1 MIGIEPTSEASYCRE
16 ADAAVVDRV
25 MSQRF
30 ANRFF
35 TDRPVGAEIVRAIL
49 DVARYAPSGG
59 NTQPWRVYAVGG
71 QDKERLSA
79 RMVAEHARNPSGH
92 KAEYCYYPDNLPALH
107 NCRKNQWGAD
117 FYSRLGIQQSDQEGR
132 QRQTARNFQFFDAPI
147 GLIFTIHR
155 GLEKGSWL
163 DMGMFLQNVMLASK
177 VRGLDTCPQESLARY
192 HNIMREYLPIGED
205 ELVVCGMSLG
215 FPERAQAGPGR
226 AISRVPVDEIASFHG
241 L

>member
-1 MIGIEPTSEASYCRE
+1 MIRIETTTETEHCHRT
-16 ADAAVVDRV
+16 DTAVIDRV
-25 MSQRF
+25 MSERF

-35 TDRPVGAEIVRAIL
+35 TDRPVSSEIVRAIL
-49 DVARYAPSGG
+49 EVARFAPSGG
-59 NTQPWRVYAVGG
+59 NTQPWQVYAVGG

-79 RMVAEHARNPSGH
+79 RMVIEHEQNPRLH
-92 KAEYCYYPDNLPALH
+92 QAEYSYYPANLPDLH
-107 NCRKNQWGAD
+107 NCRKNQWGAE
-117 FYSRLGIQQSDQEGR
+117 FYSRLGIQQCDYEAR
-132 QRQTARNFQFFDAPI
+132 QRQTGRNFLFFDAPV

-177 VRGLDTCPQESLARY
+177 ARGLDTCPQESLARF
-192 HNIMREYLPIGED
+192 HRIMREHLPIGDD

-215 FPERAQAGPGR
+215 FPEQTRVTLSR
-226 AISRVPVDEIASFHG
+226 TVSRVPVEEIASFHG